1 MLFFFPEVHPEPEI
15 VSRSRIHSFTAGF
28 KKPFRKKKDSP
39 KLSPRPLPK
48 NPHSPMESHQGT
60 DNTTSSPLLK
70 AKVEKQLDTT
80 NDVPSH
86 KNGTT
91 DKQPDSVP
99 RASPR
104 PKRPPP
110 PKPPP
115 YRKKSAV
122 YVQLEENSADEP
134 VTEPNNRGQPDSLA
148 KGTAQLPTEHEHDDK
163 ETEVPCLY
171 EVPISQKS
179 TLETISEGDGT
190 KPGPPVAPPRRRKN
204 GDDYPKVA
212 PRPSRHKISLGRIPK
227 VASAPIIHNGESSAI
242 TTRKTSDVVVAV
254 QPPKYSEEEL
264 AKCTVSDEWLLYL
277 KYMYM
282 CFIPY

>member
-1 MLFFFPEVHPEPEI
+1 MHMLFFFPEVHPEPEI
-15 VSRSRIHSFTAGF
+15 APRSRTHSFTAGF
-28 KKPFRKKKDSP
+28 KKPFRKKNKDSP
-39 KLSPRPLPK
+39 KFLPK
-48 NPHSPMESHQGT
+48 NPHSPIAVRRAAET
-60 DNTTSSPLLK
+60 TTSSPLLK
-70 AKVEKQLDTT
+70 AKVEKQPDTT
-80 NDVPSH
+80 NG
-86 KNGTT
+86 KNGT
-91 DKQPDSVP
+91 DEKQPDSVP

-134 VTEPNNRGQPDSLA
+134 VTEPDYKGQLDSQA
-148 KGTAQLPTEHEHDDK
+148 KPTAQLRTEDNNDDR

-179 TLETISEGDGT
+179 PLETITEGDGT
-190 KPGPPVAPPRRRKN
+190 KPDGPVAPPRRRKN
-204 GDDYPKVA
+204 GNDYPKVS
-212 PRPSRHKISLGRIPK
+212 PKPPRHKISLGRIPK
-227 VASAPIIHNGESSAI
+227 VASAPIIHNGESAGI

-254 QPPKYSEEEL
+254 QPPKYTEEEL

-277 KYMYM
+277 HVYLMFY
-282 CFIPY
+282 